1 MSSNN
6 SKSNLFAI
14 AMIAILALLGLSGY
28 LFYANQ
34 ELKQSSEKMAQNI
47 NQKTI
52 IYDELNDTYNQAV
65 TELDDMKGNNEELNA
80 LIEKQ
85 KDELKAKK
93 NQISR
98 LLRTKNDFDKAKTE
112 MSEMRL
118 QLDQYVA
125 EVNQLKVQNE
135 ELIEQNSDLGNQN
148 KSLQADLS
156 AKSTQAEQLE
166 TARAQLVSEKN
177 DLTEKNTMLDKKVNI
192 ASVIKVADISA
203 IGWKIRKNGKAV
215 KKKYAKNVDR
225 LELCFNTS
233 ENLVTDPGNEDF
245 KIRIINPLGETLAIE
260 GMGSGVMTDA
270 ATKEQVRFT
279 QAQTVDYQNESGK
292 ICMNWEPTT
301 GFNKGLFAVE
311 IYNKGY
317 IAGRGEF
324 RLK

>member
-1 MSSNN
+1 MSSSN

-34 ELKQSSEKMAQNI
+34 ELKQTSEKMAEDI

-52 IYDELNDTYNQAV
+52 IYDELNDTYNEAV
-65 TELDDMKGNNEELNA
+65 TELDEMKGNNEELNA

-93 NQISR
+93 NQIST
-98 LLRTKNDFDKAKTE
+98 LLRTRNDFDKAKME

-118 QLDQYVA
+118 QLDQYVS
-125 EVNQLKVQNE
+125 EVNQLKAQNE
-135 ELIEQNSDLGNQN
+135 ELMAQNSDLGNQN
-148 KSLQADLS
+148 KSLQADLT
-156 AKSTQAEQLE
+156 AKSTQAKELE
-166 TARAQLVSEKN
+166 TVRAQLVSEKK

-192 ASVIKVADISA
+192 ASVIKVADVSA
-203 IGWKIRKNGKAV
+203 TGWKIRKNGKAA

-245 KIRIINPLGETLAIE
+245 KIRIINPLGETLAVE
-260 GMGSGVMTDA
+260 EMGSGVMTDA
-270 ATKEQVRFT
+270 STQEQVRYT
-279 QAQTVDYQNESGK
+279 QAQTVDYQNESGQ

-301 GFNKGLFAVE
+301 GFDKGLYAVE

-317 IAGRGEF
+317 IAGKGEF

>member
-1 MSSNN
+1 MSRSN

-14 AMIAILALLGLSGY
+14 GMVAILALLGLSGY

-34 ELKQSSEKMAQNI
+34 ELKQTTEKMAQDI

-65 TELDDMKGNNEELNA
+65 SELDEMKGNNEELNA

-98 LLRTKNDFDKAKTE
+98 MLRTKNDLEKAKTE

-125 EVNQLKVQNE
+125 EVNQLKADNE
-135 ELIEQNSDLGNQN
+135 ELLSQNTDLGNQN
-148 KSLQADLS
+148 KSLKADLT
-156 AKSTQAEQLE
+156 AKSSQAEELE
-166 TARAQLVSEKN
+166 TVRAQLVSEKK
-177 DLTEKNTMLDKKVNI
+177 DLSERNSMLDKKVNI
-192 ASVIKVADISA
+192 ASVVKVADVSA
-203 IGWKIRKNGKAV
+203 TGWKIRKNGKTA

-245 KIRIINPLGETLAIE
+245 KIRIINPLGETLAVE
-260 GMGSGVMTDA
+260 EMGSGVMTDA
-270 ATKEQVRFT
+270 STQEQVRYT
-279 QAQTVDYQNESGK
+279 QSQTVDYQNESGQ
-292 ICMNWEPTT
+292 ICMNWEPST
-301 GFNKGLFAVE
+301 GFNKGLYAVE

>member
-1 MSSNN
+1 MSSSN

-14 AMIAILALLGLSGY
+14 AMVAILALLGLSGY

-34 ELKQSSEKMAQNI
+34 ELKQTTEKMAQDI

-65 TELDDMKGNNEELNA
+65 SELDEMKGNNEELNA

-85 KDELKAKK
+85 KDELKVKK

-98 LLRTKNDFDKAKTE
+98 LLRTRNDFDKAKTE
-112 MSEMRL
+112 MNEMRL

-125 EVNQLKVQNE
+125 EVNELKAKNE
-135 ELIEQNSDLGNQN
+135 ELLAQNTDLGNQN

-156 AKSTQAEQLE
+156 AKSTQAQELE
-166 TARAQLVSEKN
+166 TARAQLVSEKK

-192 ASVIKVADISA
+192 ASVIKVADVSA
-203 IGWKIRKNGKAV
+203 TGWKIRKNGKAA

-233 ENLVTDPGNEDF
+233 ENLVTNPGDEIF
-245 KIRIINPLGETLAIE
+245 QIRIINPLGETLAIE
-260 GMGSGVMTDA
+260 EMGSGVMTDA
-270 ATKEQVRFT
+270 STKEQVRYT
-279 QAQTVDYQNESGK
+279 QAQTVDYQNESGQ
-292 ICMNWEPTT
+292 ICMNWEPST
-301 GFNKGLFAVE
+301 GFDKGLYAVE

-317 IAGRGEF
+317 IAGKGEF

>member
-1 MSSNN
+1 MSSSN

-34 ELKQSSEKMAQNI
+34 ELKQSSEKMAQDI

-65 TELDDMKGNNEELNA
+65 SELDEMKGNNEELNA

-98 LLRTKNDFDKAKTE
+98 LLRTRNDFDKAKTE

-125 EVNQLKVQNE
+125 EVNELKAKNE
-135 ELIEQNSDLGNQN
+135 ELMAQNSDLGNQN
-148 KSLQADLS
+148 KSLKADLT
-156 AKSTQAEQLE
+156 AKSSQAEQLE
-166 TARAQLVSEKN
+166 TARAQLVSEKQ
-177 DLTEKNTMLDKKVNI
+177 DLAEKNTMLDKKVNI
-192 ASVIKVADISA
+192 ASVIKVADVSA
-203 IGWKIRKNGKAV
+203 TGWKIRKNGKAV
-215 KKKYAKNVDR
+215 KKKYAKNIDR

-233 ENLVTDPGNEDF
+233 ENLVTDPGEEDF

-260 GMGSGVMTDA
+260 EMGSGVMTDA
-270 ATKEQVRFT
+270 STKEQVRFT
-279 QAQTVDYQNESGK
+279 QAQTVDYQNESGQ
-292 ICMNWEPTT
+292 ICMNWEPSN
-301 GFNKGLFAVE
+301 GFNKGLYAVE